1 MTTTYSTTQR
11 HHLDI
16 AMLLATDP
24 READDWARFCQTLYA
39 DHAMHGFISQNRVRV
54 ALSDRHGLTI
64 RPRTYSS
71 YWLRAQRGKKSGP
84 GLHEPFIEADGW
96 EVCATSTSGNNGRP
110 LRRYRWIGADA
121 MTAREELIEVMAR
134 GMAEAFGL
142 DPDRECDGVP
152 EWAEFRPDARAA
164 VAEVE
169 ARYSIR
175 DLGELIAR
183 SRGTCP

>member
-1 MTTTYSTTQR
+1 MTTTYSTAQQ

-54 ALSDRHGLTI
+54 ALSNKHGLTI

-84 GLHEPFIEADGW
+84 GQHEPFIEVEGW
-96 EVCATSTSGNNGRP
+96 EICATSTSGNNGRP
-110 LRRYRWIGADA
+110 LRRYRWIGPSP
-121 MTAREELIEVMAR
+121 TPGRTE
-134 GMAEAFGL
+134 
-142 DPDRECDGVP
+142 
-152 EWAEFRPDARAA
+152 
-164 VAEVE
+164 
-169 ARYSIR
+169 
-175 DLGELIAR
+175 
-183 SRGTCP
+183 